1 MTNQKLNR
9 RQARWSLELAEF
21 NFELVHKPGSSM
33 ICADALSRRPDFD
46 KGGDDNTDITL
57 LKAEHIRRHEITY
70 HTNSLV
76 DEIKTHKS
84 ALKDAFEKHR
94 HLHGWTYA
102 NEIVCW
108 YNRVYVPNSS
118 SLRERIIRESH
129 DSLTAGHPG
138 RSKTLELIQRDF
150 WWPSLAKGV
159 RAYVDGCPTCQK
171 TKLLHQKPHGLL
183 APNEIPNGY
192 WEIISCDFI
201 VDLPRSRGFDS
212 IMVCVDR
219 LSKMVRLIPCNKTI
233 SSEAAAKKFRDHV
246 WKDFGLPSR
255 IISDRGST
263 FVSNFTR
270 ALNALLGIT
279 ENFSTAR
286 RPQTDGQTERSNQEI
301 EQYLRIFC
309 NQRQSDWA
317 EWLSCAEF
325 ALNNKV
331 NASTGYSPFF
341 LNYGRDPRR
350 PLLPVR
356 RPPTNVPKAND
367 FAKQMEALSK
377 ETSAALQ
384 LAAEAMK
391 RSYDQSHRPAAQLS
405 VGDLVLLSAKGLE
418 TTRPSKKLDD
428 RRYGPF
434 PITELVGIQSYRL
447 KLPTSWKIHDVFHT
461 SKLIPF
467 ITPKFPSQFQPVV
480 VPELAETAPV
490 LESIISHHQLH
501 KKTFYLILLQDQNP
515 EDAKWVSYEFLQTLS
530 DPHSIL
536 NMYKGD
542 FFGS

>member
-1 MTNQKLNR
+1 M
-9 RQARWSLELAEF
+9 
-21 NFELVHKPGSSM
+21 
-33 ICADALSRRPDFD
+33 
-46 KGGDDNTDITL
+46 
-57 LKAEHIRRHEITY
+57 
-70 HTNSLV
+70 
-76 DEIKTHKS
+76 
-84 ALKDAFEKHR
+84 
-94 HLHGWTYA
+94 
-102 NEIVCW
+102 
-108 YNRVYVPNSS
+108 
-118 SLRERIIRESH
+118 
-129 DSLTAGHPG
+129 GHPG
-138 RSKTLELIQRDF
+138 RSKTLELIQHDF
-150 WWPSLAKGV
+150 WWPSLAKDV

-171 TKLLHQKPHGLL
+171 TKPLHQKPHGLL

-279 ENFSTAR
+279 ENFSTTR
-286 RPQTDGQTERSNQEI
+286 RPQTNGQTECSKQEI
-301 EQYLRIFC
+301 KQYLRIFC

-317 EWLSCAEF
+317 EWLSCMEF

-434 PITELVGIQSYRL
+434 PITELIGIQSYHL
-447 KLPTSWKIHDVFHT
+447 KLPTSWKIYDVFHT

-490 LESIISHHQLH
+490 LESIISHRHLRN
-501 KKTFYLILLQDQNP
+501 KTFYLILLQDQNP

-536 NMYKGD
+536 NTYRED